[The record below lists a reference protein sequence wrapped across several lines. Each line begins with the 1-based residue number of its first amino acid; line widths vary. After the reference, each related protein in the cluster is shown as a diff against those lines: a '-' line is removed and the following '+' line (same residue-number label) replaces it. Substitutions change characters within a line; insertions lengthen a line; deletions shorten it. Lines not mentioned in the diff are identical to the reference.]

1 MAYFLSD
8 QLVGYQPVATVD
20 TVQRHPLGTIARG
33 YDVTYGGAEFIYLKG
48 VASTVLGSWV
58 TYNIYDGTTTLAV
71 ANAIGPVAIAMA
83 VLDASTKFGWYQ
95 IEGLATSVCTTV
107 STVADNAVL
116 YLTATGGQVDDAVVS
131 GDFIYRAKAA
141 ALTTTNGTL
150 LAEIH
155 RPYVTDQTT

>member
-8 QLVGYQPVATVD
+8 QLVGYQPVSD
-20 TVQRHPLGTIARG
+20 TSTTQRHPLGMVAKG
-33 YDVTYGGAEFIYLKG
+33 YDPVYGFGEFVYLKG
-48 VASTVLGSWV
+48 VVGTVLGSWV
-58 TYNIYDGTTTLAV
+58 TFNSLDGTTTLAI
-71 ANAIGPVAIAMA
+71 ANAIGPIAIAMSA
-83 VLDASTKFGWYQ
+83 NVANQYGWYQ
-95 IEGLATSVCTTV
+95 IDGLATTVCTTV

-116 YLTATGGQVDDAVVS
+116 YLTATGGQVDDSVVS
-131 GDFIYRAKAA
+131 GDFIYDAKAA